1 MAFLCLF
8 SYKLLL
14 DEVFVIS
21 RIIKVDNPY
30 RDFDYSGYHKTESVT
45 ESVIIVLLYIER
57 IEKDC

>member
-30 RDFDYSGYHKTESVT
+30 RDFDYSGYHKTESV
-45 ESVIIVLLYIER
+45 IIVLLYIE
-57 IEKDC
+57 